1 MFYAQKNN
9 CFLKGIILCMTVS
22 LFVPLGAYATSMVT
36 QNETVEASEPTNGTR
51 SKFISGISMSE
62 VNDSISIAITCNTL
76 LNYMSVKQPLPLG
89 LVLYFPE
96 TSLEVDKTKYDI
108 DNAIIGSIKASE
120 LIEKDR
126 SKITILLKKD
136 LPYQISREG
145 NVVKVVFVR
154 GAETE
159 TTESMQSEQPIE
171 NNLINI
177 LPETLEDKFK
187 IVVHTNHRIEDIKT
201 ITLTDPP
208 RIVLD
213 LYDVKSGRKGQQ
225 TKIQVKSRWVT
236 NVRYLA
242 YPEKVRVVLDTKT
255 EFLNAFTTES
265 LDDGLIVLVGS
276 DIKTP

>member
-1 MFYAQKNN
+1 MLYAQKNN
-9 CFLKGIILCMTVS
+9 CFFKGIILCMTVS

-36 QNETVEASEPTNGTR
+36 QNETVEAAEPTIGTR
-51 SKFISGISMSE
+51 SKFITDISMSE

-96 TSLEVDKTKYDI
+96 TSLEVDNTKYDI
-108 DNAIIGSIKASE
+108 DNAIIDTIKASE
-120 LIEKDR
+120 LIEKVR

-171 NNLINI
+171 NNLISYR
-177 LPETLEDKFK
+177 P
-187 IVVHTNHRIEDIKT
+187 
-201 ITLTDPP
+201 
-208 RIVLD
+208 
-213 LYDVKSGRKGQQ
+213 
-225 TKIQVKSRWVT
+225 
-236 NVRYLA
+236 
-242 YPEKVRVVLDTKT
+242 
-255 EFLNAFTTES
+255 
-265 LDDGLIVLVGS
+265 
-276 DIKTP
+276 